1 MITIG
6 LDLSINSTG
15 VCVND
20 DGNYSYYVITPHI
33 TRKQKAI
40 NSTVLTYVEYQ
51 KGDSDSENIR

>member
-15 VCVND
+15 ICVND

-33 TRKQKAI
+33 TKKQKTI
-40 NSTVLTYVEYQ
+40 NGTVLTYVEYQ